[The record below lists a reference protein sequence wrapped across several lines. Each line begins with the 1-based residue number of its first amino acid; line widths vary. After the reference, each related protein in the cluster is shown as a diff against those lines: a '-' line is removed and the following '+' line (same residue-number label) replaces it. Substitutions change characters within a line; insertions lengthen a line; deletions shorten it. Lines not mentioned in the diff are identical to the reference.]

1 MLDGA
6 MHLFLGVYVFGGLH
20 TVCLAHV
27 LQLRHV
33 MDPKR
38 HFKRSGKSKAL
49 PKFFQ
54 VSDQIA
60 SFVKYFRYVTVEN
73 L

>member
-1 MLDGA
+1 MFWWLKHDMLDI
-6 MHLFLGVYVFGGLH
+6 F
-20 TVCLAHV
+20 

-49 PKFFQ
+49 PKYFQ

-60 SFVKYFRYVTVEN
+60 SFIKYFGYLSIEK